1 MPLAVHATSFES
13 YEQKGRG
20 IGLIKVFITNSIAT
34 PSSHYAKMITSICVK
49 REVKHVKYN
58 R

>member
-13 YEQKGRG
+13 YEQKGRC

-34 PSSHYAKMITSICVK
+34 PSSLYAKIDNIDL
-49 REVKHVKYN
+49 REERNKARKI
-58 R
+58 